1 MNPDIELYKE
11 LIQFCEEHMDE
22 IETKFQRH
30 HSFEQINED
39 CYEKMFLNQRH
50 TDAPL
55 APKVLKE
62 QVPGLTEL
70 YKKWTPYYMN
80 PRNSYR
86 KKLDIQ
92 LGQWYE
98 KALQLFFESKG
109 ITVQKRGFPFPDF
122 EVSIDGRIVGY
133 YELKF
138 IESPFVTADKKLTSF
153 YPYKTPRYDYEASLT
168 LDTGD
173 KMANQRE
180 KIVSDLLP
188 QGYPVHYIWWF
199 DCFHIK
205 GVFAMSAQDVF
216 DYYVH
221 LSGDIHQRKQRAG
234 DIEDHQEIG
243 KIYPPLLNMIAFSE
257 LINLYKNA

>member
-1 MNPDIELYKE
+1 MNQEIVLYKE
-11 LIQFCEEHMDE
+11 LIDFCEAHLDE

-30 HSFEQINED
+30 HSFEPINEV
-39 CYEKMFLNQRH
+39 CYEMMFLGQRG
-50 TDAPL
+50 TKEPI
-55 APKVLKE
+55 APKVFKA
-62 QVPGLTEL
+62 QIPGLTEL
-70 YKKWTPYYMN
+70 YKKWTTYYMN
-80 PRNSYR
+80 PRNSFR

-98 KALQLFFESKG
+98 KALKLFFDFKG
-109 ITVQKRGFPFPDF
+109 INVQKRGFPFPDF

-138 IESPFVTADKKLTSF
+138 IESPFVTADRKITNF
-153 YPYKTPRYDYEASLT
+153 YPYNTLRYDYEASLT

-173 KMANQRE
+173 KMASQRE
-180 KIVSDLLP
+180 KIEKDIIP
-188 QGYPVHYIWWF
+188 AGIPVHYIWWF

-205 GVFAMSAQDVF
+205 GVFAMSAQEVF
-216 DYYVH
+216 DYYDH
-221 LSGDIHQRKQRAG
+221 LAGDAHQRKQRAG
-234 DIEDHQEIG
+234 DMEDHQEIG

>member
-55 APKVLKE
+55 APKVLKG
-62 QVPGLTEL
+62 QVPGLAEL
-70 YKKWTPYYMN
+70 YKKWAPYYIN

-98 KALQLFFESKG
+98 KALQLFFASRG
-109 ITVQKRGFPFPDF
+109 ITVQKKDSRF
-122 EVSIDGRIVGY
+122 
-133 YELKF
+133 
-138 IESPFVTADKKLTSF
+138 
-153 YPYKTPRYDYEASLT
+153 LT
-168 LDTGD
+168 LRSLS
-173 KMANQRE
+173 M
-180 KIVSDLLP
+180 
-188 QGYPVHYIWWF
+188 
-199 DCFHIK
+199 
-205 GVFAMSAQDVF
+205 GV
-216 DYYVH
+216 
-221 LSGDIHQRKQRAG
+221 
-234 DIEDHQEIG
+234 
-243 KIYPPLLNMIAFSE
+243 
-257 LINLYKNA
+257 